1 MTGPTDATSHPGR
14 KRGTEERGLPASIP
28 LGHWRG
34 VEVEAHWSVLVA
46 VGLFATLLAT
56 GTLPGAH
63 PGDTRTAYWLVAVG
77 TAVVFFLTLLAHELA
92 HALVARAYGMQV
104 KRITLWMLGGV
115 TQLGGPS
122 PTARADALV
131 ALAGPAV
138 SLGIGAVSAIL
149 AAMVGTSGLVGTAL
163 VWLASV
169 SVLLAVFNLLPGAPL
184 DGGRVLRALLWWRY
198 QDRDRA
204 AMVAARA
211 GRLLGYILIVVGLL
225 NVLAGI
231 AAGLWLALVGWFILS
246 GANAEQSAAGDE
258 HLTGLTAA
266 DVMTP
271 TSVLAPAW
279 WTVEQFVAQL
289 SPTRITAGVFPVAD
303 LNGHTDGVVTLAD
316 LEVVPAKHR
325 VDTQL
330 GALAARRV
338 SPVIVTPDVDAA
350 EVAAQIRLAGGIA
363 VVERAGRPIGV
374 ITAQELSRA
383 AHLSILGWR
392 TAPPDRR

>member
-1 MTGPTDATSHPGR
+1 MTRPIDATSQPGR
-14 KRGTEERGLPASIP
+14 KRGSDEQGLPASIP
-28 LGHWRG
+28 LGHVRA
-34 VEVEAHWSVLVA
+34 VEVDAHWSVLVT
-46 VGLFATLLAT
+46 VGLFATVLAT
-56 GTLPGAH
+56 STLPGAH
-63 PGDTRTAYWLVAVG
+63 PGDTGTAYWLVAVG
-77 TAVVFFLTLLAHELA
+77 TAVVFFVTLLAHELA
-92 HALVARAYGMQV
+92 HALVARAYRIQV

-131 ALAGPAV
+131 ALAGPAT

-149 AAMVGTSGLVGTAL
+149 AVIVGTSGLVGTAL

-184 DGGRVLRALLWWRY
+184 DGGRVLRAVMWWRY

-211 GRLLGYILIVVGLL
+211 GRLLGYLLIAFGLL
-225 NVLAGI
+225 NTLAGF
-231 AAGLWLALVGWFILS
+231 AEGLWLVLVGWFILS
-246 GANAEQSAAGDE
+246 GANAEQAAAGDE
-258 HLTGLTAA
+258 HLSGLTAA

-271 TSVLAPAW
+271 TSVLAPTW

-289 SPTRITAGVFPVAD
+289 SPTRITAGIFPVVD
-303 LNGHTDGVVTLAD
+303 LNGHTAGALTLAD
-316 LEVVPAKHR
+316 LEAVPAKHR

-330 GALAARRV
+330 GALAARRA

-350 EVAAQIRLAGGIA
+350 EVAEQIRPHGGIA
-363 VVERAGRPIGV
+363 VVEQANRPIGV
-374 ITAQELSRA
+374 ITALELSRA
-383 AHLSILGWR
+383 AHLSVLGWR
-392 TAPPDRR
+392 TAPPDRH